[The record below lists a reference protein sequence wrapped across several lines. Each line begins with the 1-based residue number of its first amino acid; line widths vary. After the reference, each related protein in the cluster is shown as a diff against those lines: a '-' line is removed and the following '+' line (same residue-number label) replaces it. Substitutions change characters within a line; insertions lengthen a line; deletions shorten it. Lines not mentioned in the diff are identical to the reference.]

1 MYGLSVLPEYI
12 SRKQRL
18 YRQDKGSI
26 IDQDPCSTGITDTQ
40 ETDPE
45 RMIGG
50 SSLEERRK
58 KWKEDILDEW

>member
-1 MYGLSVLPEYI
+1 MYGLSALPEYI

-18 YRQDKGSI
+18 YRQDIGSI

-50 SSLEERRK
+50 FFIGRAP
-58 KWKEDILDEW
+58 